1 MAGLTPEE
9 QALWIEQSMKEGEQL
24 DIAAIENSDIVQ
36 KLLSQPESV
45 NVGICKFGEM
55 EIRYKPLLTKK
66 LRNMLSR
73 AQKEMKISEEPLL
86 VQDKLV
92 YNALA
97 EICVDPLLKNPNAWQ
112 LIDLRSTDGRVFTI
126 FKEIMEKVGAG
137 EDSLKTFR

>member
-9 QALWIEQSMKEGEQL
+9 EAEWIQQSMKEGEHL
-24 DIAAIENSDIVQ
+24 DISIIENSDVVQ
-36 KLLSQPESV
+36 KLLSQPESSQIGV
-45 NVGICKFGEM
+45 CKFGDM

-73 AQKEMKISEEPLL
+73 AQKDMKLSEEPLQ

-97 EICVDPLLKNPNAWQ
+97 EICVEPLLKNPDAWQ

-126 FKEIMEKVGAG
+126 FKEIMAKVGAG
-137 EDSLKTFR
+137 EDSLKSFR

>member
-9 QALWIEQSMKEGEQL
+9 EAEWIRQSLKESEQL
-24 DIAAIENSDIVQ
+24 DITIIENSEIVQ
-36 KLLSQPESV
+36 NLISQPESQNIGV
-45 NVGICKFGEM
+45 CKYGNV

-73 AQKEMKISEEPLL
+73 AQKEMKTSEEPLA

-97 EICVDPLLKNPNAWQ
+97 EICVDPLLKNPDAWQ
-112 LIDLRSTDGRVFTI
+112 LIDLRSTDGRVFSI
-126 FKEIMEKVGAG
+126 FKEIMGKVGAG
-137 EDSLKTFR
+137 EDALKSFR